1 MFKKIA
7 NIFKIKKG
15 NMSDNREE
23 ISVEILTNRF
33 ANHDFQ
39 WIKGEN
45 LMNVVSFDSV
55 TQQDDQF
62 YIHFK
67 GGSRINYSILE
78 EYMTWFPGQR
88 IEPKPAPT
96 PVSPPP
102 SQASVSSIKFGDSG
116 TIVTEASQSPIYNLL
131 ARQKKKPVEIELKI
145 KVPLPS
151 KDLFNVLTSSFDDA
165 ENEIVQ
171 FIIDSIDIDDIRNTL
186 SKSIRENYYGTGNQK
201 PAVQKEMVKNKKN
214 IEENEE

>member
-1 MFKKIA
+1 
-7 NIFKIKKG
+7 
-15 NMSDNREE
+15 MSDNGEE
-23 ISVEILTNRF
+23 ISVEILTNRYT
-33 ANHDFQ
+33 NHDFQ

-45 LMNVVSFDSV
+45 LMNVVSFDTV

-67 GGSRINYSILE
+67 GGSRINYNILE
-78 EYMTWFPGQR
+78 EYMTWYPTQR
-88 IEPKPAPT
+88 VEPRPAPT
-96 PVSPPP
+96 PAPQ
-102 SQASVSSIKFGDSG
+102 SQASVSSIKFGDTG
-116 TIVTEASQSPIYNLL
+116 APVNEASQSPIYNLL
-131 ARQKKKPVEIELKI
+131 ARQKKKPVEIEFKI

-201 PAVQKEMVKNKKN
+201 PAVQKETVKNKK
-214 IEENEE
+214 IREENEE

>member
-1 MFKKIA
+1 MFERIA
-7 NIFKIKKG
+7 NIFKIKKR

-45 LMNVVSFDSV
+45 LMNVVSFDIV
-55 TQQDDQF
+55 TQQDDEF

-78 EYMTWFPGQR
+78 EYMTWYPTQR
-88 IEPKPAPT
+88 VEPRPAPT
-96 PVSPPP
+96 PAPQ
-102 SQASVSSIKFGDSG
+102 SQASVSSIKFGDAGSM
-116 TIVTEASQSPIYNLL
+116 VNEASQSPIYNLL
-131 ARQKKKPVEIELKI
+131 ARQKKKPVEIEFKI

-186 SKSIRENYYGTGNQK
+186 SKSIRENYYGSGNQK
-201 PAVQKEMVKNKKN
+201 PAAQKETVKNKK
-214 IEENEE
+214 IREENEE

>member
-1 MFKKIA
+1 MFEKIK

-15 NMSDNREE
+15 YMSENKED
-23 ISVEILTNRF
+23 ISVDILNRRF

-45 LMNVVSFDSV
+45 LMNVVHYSNIV
-55 TQQDDQF
+55 QQDDQF
-62 YIHFK
+62 FICFSD
-67 GGSRINYSILE
+67 GTRINYEILE
-78 EYMTWFPGQR
+78 EYMTWFPSQR
-88 IEPKPAPT
+88 KEVKPQVTQPT
-96 PVSPPP
+96 PQ
-102 SQASVSSIKFGDSG
+102 SQASVSSIKFGDSPNV
-116 TIVTEASQSPIYNLL
+116 ISEASQSPIYNLL

-165 ENEIVQ
+165 ETEIIQ

-186 SKSIRENYYGTGNQK
+186 SKSIRENYYGTSSAKSSAPKESTKKQK
-201 PAVQKEMVKNKKN
+201 Q
-214 IEENEE
+214 ENEE

>member
-1 MFKKIA
+1 MFERIA
-7 NIFKIKKG
+7 NIFKIKKR

-45 LMNVVSFDSV
+45 LMNVVSFDIV
-55 TQQDDQF
+55 TQQDDEF

-78 EYMTWFPGQR
+78 EYMTWYPTQR
-88 IEPKPAPT
+88 VEPRPAPT
-96 PVSPPP
+96 PAPQ
-102 SQASVSSIKFGDSG
+102 SQASVSSIKFGDAGSS
-116 TIVTEASQSPIYNLL
+116 VNEASQSPIYNLL
-131 ARQKKKPVEIELKI
+131 ARQKKKPVEIEFKI

-186 SKSIRENYYGTGNQK
+186 SKSIRENYYGSGNQK
-201 PAVQKEMVKNKKN
+201 PAAQKETVKNKK
-214 IEENEE
+214 IREENEE

>member
-1 MFKKIA
+1 MFEKIK

-15 NMSDNREE
+15 YMSENKED
-23 ISVEILTNRF
+23 ISVDILNRRF

-45 LMNVVSFDSV
+45 LMNVVHYSNIV
-55 TQQDDQF
+55 QQDDQF
-62 YIHFK
+62 FICFSD
-67 GGSRINYSILE
+67 GTRINYEILE
-78 EYMTWFPGQR
+78 EYMTWFPSPVK
-88 IEPKPAPT
+88 EVKPKPKVAQST
-96 PVSPPP
+96 TQ
-102 SQASVSSIKFGDSG
+102 SQASVSSIKFGDSPNV
-116 TIVTEASQSPIYNLL
+116 ISEASQSPIYNLL

-165 ENEIVQ
+165 ETEIIQ

-186 SKSIRENYYGTGNQK
+186 SKSIRENYYGTSSAKTTAPKESTKKQK
-201 PAVQKEMVKNKKN
+201 Q
-214 IEENEE
+214 ENEE

>member
-1 MFKKIA
+1 MFEKIK

-15 NMSDNREE
+15 YMSENKED
-23 ISVEILTNRF
+23 ISVDILNRRF

-45 LMNVVSFDSV
+45 LMNVVHYKNIV
-55 TQQDDQF
+55 QQDDQF
-62 YIHFK
+62 FICFSD
-67 GGSRINYSILE
+67 GTRINYEILE
-78 EYMTWFPGQR
+78 EYMTWFPSQR
-88 IEPKPAPT
+88 KEVKPQPQVTQPT
-96 PVSPPP
+96 TQ
-102 SQASVSSIKFGDSG
+102 SQASVSSIKFGDSPNV
-116 TIVTEASQSPIYNLL
+116 ISEASQSPIYNLL

-165 ENEIVQ
+165 ETEIIQ

-186 SKSIRENYYGTGNQK
+186 SKSIRENYYGTSSAKTAAPKESTKKQK
-201 PAVQKEMVKNKKN
+201 Q
-214 IEENEE
+214 ENEE

>member
-1 MFKKIA
+1 MFERIA
-7 NIFKIKKG
+7 NIFKIKKR

-45 LMNVVSFDSV
+45 LMNVVSFDIV
-55 TQQDDQF
+55 TQQDDEF

-67 GGSRINYSILE
+67 GGSRINYNILE
-78 EYMTWFPGQR
+78 EYMTWYPSQR
-88 IEPKPAPT
+88 IEPRPAPT
-96 PVSPPP
+96 PVPQ
-102 SQASVSSIKFGDSG
+102 SQASVSSIKFGDAGSS
-116 TIVTEASQSPIYNLL
+116 VNEASQSPIYNLL
-131 ARQKKKPVEIELKI
+131 ARQKKKPVEIEFKI

-186 SKSIRENYYGTGNQK
+186 SKSIRENYYGLGNQK
-201 PAVQKEMVKNKKN
+201 PAVQKETVKNKK
-214 IEENEE
+214 IREENEE

>member
-1 MFKKIA
+1 
-7 NIFKIKKG
+7 
-15 NMSDNREE
+15 MSDNNEE

-45 LMNVVSFDSV
+45 LMDVVVFDSV
-55 TQQDDQF
+55 TQQEDQF

-67 GGSRINYSILE
+67 GGTRINYSILE
-78 EYMTWFPGQR
+78 EYMTWFPSQR
-88 IEPKPAPT
+88 IEPKPAPA
-96 PVSPPP
+96 PVAQ

-116 TIVTEASQSPIYNLL
+116 TVTISQASQSPIYNLL

-186 SKSIRENYYGTGNQK
+186 SKSIRENYYGAGTQK
-201 PAVQKEMVKNKKN
+201 PNAQRETVKNKKN

>member
-1 MFKKIA
+1 MFEKIK

-15 NMSDNREE
+15 YMSENKGD
-23 ISVEILTNRF
+23 ISVDILNRRF

-45 LMNVVSFDSV
+45 LMNVVHYSNIV
-55 TQQDDQF
+55 QQEDQF
-62 YIHFK
+62 FICFSD
-67 GGSRINYSILE
+67 GTRINYEILE
-78 EYMTWFPGQR
+78 EYMTWFPSQR
-88 IEPKPAPT
+88 KEVKPQVT
-96 PVSPPP
+96 QTTTQ
-102 SQASVSSIKFGDSG
+102 SQASVSSIKFGDSPNV
-116 TIVTEASQSPIYNLL
+116 ISEASQSPIYNLL

-165 ENEIVQ
+165 ETEIIQ

-186 SKSIRENYYGTGNQK
+186 SKSIRENYYGTSSTKSSAPKESTKKQK
-201 PAVQKEMVKNKKN
+201 Q
-214 IEENEE
+214 ENEE